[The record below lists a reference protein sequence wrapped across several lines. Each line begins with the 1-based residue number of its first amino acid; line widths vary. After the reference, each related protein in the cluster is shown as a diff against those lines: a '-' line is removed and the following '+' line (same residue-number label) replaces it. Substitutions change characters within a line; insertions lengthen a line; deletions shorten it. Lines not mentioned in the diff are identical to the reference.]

1 MILSHTHA
9 HLLMERLEPERHVI
23 LSHTHAHLFMER
35 LEQKTCDFIAHTCSF
50 VHGEA

>member
-9 HLLMERLEPERHVI
+9 HLFMERLEPERHVI

-35 LEQKTCDFIAHTCSF
+35 LSQKDIAHTCSF